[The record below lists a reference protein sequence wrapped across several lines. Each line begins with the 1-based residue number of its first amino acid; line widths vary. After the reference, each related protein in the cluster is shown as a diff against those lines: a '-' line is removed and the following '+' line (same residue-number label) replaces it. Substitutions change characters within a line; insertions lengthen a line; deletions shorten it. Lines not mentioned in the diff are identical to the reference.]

1 MLQQNSFS
9 LCHGHHGTGG
19 SDGVATGPNR
29 TTQGGAATILV
40 LQLTKTLLL
49 SRVGEAAET
58 QHGKQVW
65 MRYNLNLNTSKQVS
79 AIVS

>member
-1 MLQQNSFS
+1 MDIMALGEVMVWPQGQIE
-9 LCHGHHGTGG
+9 L
-19 SDGVATGPNR
+19 PR
-29 TTQGGAATILV
+29 GGAATILV